1 MCNKCGRKIKYD
13 EIKLIEVKRDIREG
27 FYEVP
32 PSARR
37 HLSKP
42 LILFWGFRAYDLN

>member
-1 MCNKCGRKIKYD
+1 MYVINAVKKIKYD
-13 EIKLIEVKRDIREG
+13 EIKLIEVKRDIKEG

-42 LILFWGFRAYDLN
+42 LILF